1 MNDVIIKRSDDYL
14 AHHGIKGMKWGV
26 RHDPERV
33 GRNGTS
39 RTPEGQSKHKRGLSS
54 KAKRRLKV
62 GAAIVGTA
70 LVAYGAYKLGKSG
83 QLDNLISLGKNK
95 LKGRQFA
102 GNAGEIVKKLSKP
115 ETHKDSLNNAN
126 PLKGTLEG
134 RNNCVPSAIAGF
146 LRSKG
151 YDVTAKGTGGSQKI
165 AGGVVEDCFRN
176 AKVLDGKA
184 VTFGKSKQDAAD
196 FIVRKFGND
205 GEGLCSVDL
214 RSKIDPSIK
223 GGHCFSWKAV
233 KGKVDFYD
241 YNTGKASADDLFER
255 IVKDGQLTV
264 ADLSKAEVVEEA
276 LSKYLNT

>member
-1 MNDVIIKRSDDYL
+1 MSDVIITRSDDYL
-14 AHHGIKGMKWGV
+14 VHHGVKGMKWGI

-33 GRNGTS
+33 GRTGTAS
-39 RTPEGQSKHKRGLSS
+39 NNNKKKRKGLSD
-54 KAKRRLKV
+54 KAKKRLLL
-62 GAAIVGTA
+62 GAAVVGTA
-70 LVAYGAYKLGKSG
+70 LAAYGVYKLGKSG
-83 QLDNLISLGKNK
+83 QLDNLIRLGKNK
-95 LKGRQFA
+95 IGVDQLA
-102 GNAGEIVKKLSKP
+102 GDAGSLIKRLSKP
-115 ETHKDSLNNAN
+115 ETHVESLNKAN
-126 PLKGTLEG
+126 PLKGTIEG

-151 YDVTAKGTGGSQKI
+151 YDVTAKGTGGQRQLT
-165 AGGVVEDCFRN
+165 GGVVESCFRN
-176 AKVLDGKA
+176 AKVLDGSA
-184 VTFGKSKQDAAD
+184 VKFGRSKQDAAE
-196 FIVRKFGND
+196 FIVKRFGTD

-214 RSKIDPSIK
+214 RSKIDPNIK

-264 ADLSKAEVVEEA
+264 ADLSKAEVIEEA